1 MAHFSEFVYILPA
14 NIYFE
19 SCRLILSLTYI
30 LAVLVD
36 FNAGSDMRGI
46 YFDLNRYDRVQS
58 ANSRGCPHTQS
69 SAGIV

>member
-46 YFDLNRYDRVQS
+46 YFDLNRYL
-58 ANSRGCPHTQS
+58 GPS
-69 SAGIV
+69 SVYTGLNWHCVV

>member
-30 LAVLVD
+30 LAVFVD
-36 FNAGSDMRGI
+36 FNARLGWTREEFI
-46 YFDLNRYDRVQS
+46 L
-58 ANSRGCPHTQS
+58 
-69 SAGIV
+69 I